1 MNAGL
6 KKAILLGVGAFHL
19 TKEKINDVIKDL
31 EKEGALDENEGKQLF
46 TEMMSKSEERAREF
60 KDMVSKEV
68 KRVLDEMIE
77 SVEVEEEGEHPH
89 PHHHPHEGPGHHHH
103 EHDHDHEHEH
113 GEDCHD
119 CCCGMECCE
128 DGHKCGEGECE
139 CKGNDCDCDCG
150 RKHEEN

>member
-77 SVEVEEEGEHPH
+77 SVEVEEEGHDHE
-89 PHHHPHEGPGHHHH
+89 HHHDHAHH
-103 EHDHDHEHEH
+103 EHDHHEH

-150 RKHEEN
+150 GKHEK